1 MWIGLKCYFSCLA
14 QLRVDYIIV
23 GQGLAGSALALRL
36 LKRGRTVIV
45 VDLPESNTTSRIA
58 AGLFNPVT
66 GRKMVKSW
74 NADKLFPFL
83 HIHYREAEALTGD
96 SFFHPMPVF
105 RPFISIEEQNEWM
118 AKSAAPE
125 FSSYIDR
132 VSLESCME
140 GVNDSFGGLT
150 LSQCGYL
157 DTAAYVDAV
166 RSMLQE
172 SGSYKVAEIST
183 ETVVIG
189 DDKVSFGDIEAEK
202 IVFCTGTHRDPWFG
216 WLPVRPLKGETILM
230 DAELD
235 RGTIVN
241 RGVYVVPA
249 SNGLWRVGATYD
261 NTDVLPGTTG
271 RSRNELEQKLKDLIN
286 VPFAVKNQEW
296 GLRPTTPDRRPLL
309 GRHPERQRAW
319 IFNGL
324 GTKGVSLSPY
334 FAEVLIRSL
343 ENGES
348 LNKDVDI
355 ERYKSL
361 YWTSP

>member
-1 MWIGLKCYFSCLA
+1 LA
-14 QLRVDYIIV
+14 HFRVDYIIV

-36 LKRGRTVIV
+36 MKRGKTIMV
-45 VDLPESNTTSRIA
+45 VDLPEANTTSRIA

-125 FSSYIDR
+125 FSSYIDG
-132 VSLESCME
+132 VSSRASLK
-140 GVNDSFGGLT
+140 GVHDRFGGLT

-157 DTAAYVDAV
+157 DTTAYVDAV
-166 RSMLQE
+166 RNILRSQ
-172 SGSYKVAEIST
+172 GSYLHGEINAST
-183 ETVVIG
+183 LDIG
-189 DDKVSFGDIEAEK
+189 KNHVLYGEIEAEK
-202 IVFCTGTHRDPWFG
+202 IVFCNGIHQNPWFG
-216 WLPVRPLKGETILM
+216 WLPVRPLKGETILVM
-230 DAELD
+230 TDLD
-235 RGTIVN
+235 PSTILN

-249 SNGLWRVGATYD
+249 AGNTWRVGATYD
-261 NTDVLPGTTG
+261 NTDTSGGTTG
-271 RSRNELEQKLKDLIN
+271 RAKAELEEKLKELIS
-286 VPFAVKNQEW
+286 VPFAVKSQEW

-309 GRHPERQRAW
+309 GRHPEFERAW
-319 IFNGL
+319 IFNGM
-324 GTKGVSLSPY
+324 GTKGVSLAPY
-334 FAEVLIRSL
+334 FAEVLIRSM

-361 YWTSP
+361 YWTSPG